1 MRRSIAT
8 LVLACLPLA
17 AGAVEFTKIRQLDSD
32 LEGMNCNGD
41 LVEVA
46 PGDMLLTCADHGP
59 GHQGSVLRIG
69 FDGQT
74 KVLAA
79 FTRFKASP
87 YRPLG
92 GLVDGGDGW
101 LYGTTAQGG
110 DHGRGTVFRIKPGRK
125 LAVLHHFAPD
135 YEEAQAPYA
144 GLLKA
149 SDGRFYG
156 TTWVGGPY
164 GSYGSVFRISKS
176 GKYKELHA
184 FTNGEDGGHPRA
196 QLAEGP
202 DGALYGVAES
212 GGLHGEGTLFRLTL
226 KGQLTVLHHFGGALA
241 DGAKPQAG
249 LTLAADGKFY
259 GTSSYR
265 NAEQQGAV
273 FRLDPASG
281 ALEVLRVLQ
290 GDDGCEPWARL
301 VAAPDGWLY
310 GSTSDCGLYN
320 VGTIFRVSPQTG
332 AFETVHHFEYSEG
345 VGPKG
350 GLLLASDG
358 ALYGTTSDWPSTL
371 FRLSGF

>member
-17 AGAVEFTKIRQLDSD
+17 AGAVEFTKIRSLDSD
-32 LEGMNCNGD
+32 LEGLNCNGD
-41 LVEVA
+41 LAELA
-46 PGDMLLTCADHGP
+46 PGEMFLTCADHGP

-79 FTRFKASP
+79 FTRFKESP

-92 GLVDGGDGW
+92 GLIDGGDGA
-101 LYGTTAQGG
+101 LYGTTASGG
-110 DHGRGTVFRIKPGRK
+110 DFGGGTVFRIKPGGR
-125 LAVLHHFAPD
+125 LTVLHHFGIGA
-135 YEEAQAPYA
+135 EVAQAPYA
-144 GLLKA
+144 GLVKA

-156 TTWVGGPY
+156 TTWVAGPNGGK
-164 GSYGSVFRISKS
+164 GNVFRISRS
-176 GKYKELHA
+176 GKYKELHV
-184 FTNGEDGGHPRA
+184 FTDGEDGGHPRA

-202 DGALYGVAES
+202 DGALYGVTET
-212 GGLHGEGTLFRLTL
+212 GGLYGEGTLFRITL
-226 KGQLTVLHHFGGALA
+226 EGQLTVLHHFGGAMA
-241 DGAKPQAG
+241 DGTSPRAG

-265 NAEQQGAV
+265 NEKQQGTV

-281 ALEVLRVLQ
+281 DFEVLHVMQ
-290 GDDGCEPWARL
+290 GDEGCSPWARL

-310 GSTSDCGLYN
+310 GSTFSCG
-320 VGTIFRVSPQTG
+320 GTIFRVSPETG
-332 AFETVHHFEYSEG
+332 AFETVHRFEYTEG
-345 VGPKG
+345 IGPKG

-358 ALYGTTSDWPSTL
+358 ALYGTTWEWPSTL